1 MTAPAAPQRVLVTGA
16 TGVVGVHAIPLLLAR
31 GFEVT
36 AIGRSEAKRRELES
50 LGARAIALDIF
61 DEVAARAAL
70 DRIDVVINLATHM
83 PVSAMKMLLPWSWK
97 ENDRVRREGSAALAR
112 AARAAGVRRFMQE
125 SFAPIYE
132 DGGDRWID
140 ESWPLRP
147 APYNKSIL
155 DAERSAMRFSEEGG
169 EGVILRFAS
178 FYGPDA
184 MLRELI
190 ATARKGLSPMA
201 GPPSAYWSSI
211 AHEDAASAV
220 VALVD
225 APAGIYNVCDN
236 VPLTRREWLGALCAA
251 AGIKVPRPMPKV
263 MAMLGGKTV
272 ELLSRSQRMSNRK
285 LKTATGWSP
294 KYPSARE
301 GLPAAVRALDSAV
314 K

>member
-1 MTAPAAPQRVLVTGA
+1 MTVPAAPQRVLLTGA
-16 TGVVGVHAIPLLLAR
+16 TGVVGVHALPLLLAR

-36 AIGRSEAKRRELES
+36 AVARSEAKRKALES

-61 DEVAARAAL
+61 DESAARAAL
-70 DRIDVVINLATHM
+70 EGIDVVINLATHM
-83 PVSAMKMLLPWSWK
+83 PASAMKMLLPWSWK

-147 APYNKSIL
+147 APYNRTIL

-169 EGVILRFAS
+169 EGVIVRFAS
-178 FYGPDA
+178 FYGPDP
-184 MLRELI
+184 MLREMI
-190 ATARKGLSPMA
+190 ATAKRGLSPMA
-201 GPPSAYWSSI
+201 GSPSAYWSSI
-211 AHEDAASAV
+211 AQEDAASAV
-220 VALVD
+220 VALIA

-236 VPLTRREWLGALCAA
+236 VPLTRREWLGTLCAA
-251 AGIKVPRPMPKV
+251 AGIKVPRPMPRI

-272 ELLSRSQRMSNRK
+272 ELLSRSQRMSNRE
-285 LKTATGWSP
+285 LRTATGWSP
-294 KYPSARE
+294 KYPSAKE
-301 GLPAAVRALDSAV
+301 GLPTAVRALD
-314 K
+314 

>member
-1 MTAPAAPQRVLVTGA
+1 MTAPAAPQRVLLTGA
-16 TGVVGVHAIPLLLAR
+16 TGVVGVHALPLLLAR

-36 AIGRSEAKRRELES
+36 AVGRSEAKRKALES

-61 DEVAARAAL
+61 DESAARAAL
-70 DRIDVVINLATHM
+70 EGIGVVINLATHM
-83 PVSAMKMLLPWSWK
+83 PASAMKMLLPWSWK
-97 ENDRVRREGSAALAR
+97 ENDRVRREGSSALAR

-147 APYNKSIL
+147 APYNRTIL
-155 DAERSAMRFSEEGG
+155 DAERSAMRFSEDGG

-178 FYGPDA
+178 FYGPDP
-184 MLRELI
+184 MLREMI
-190 ATARKGLSPMA
+190 ATARRGLAPMA
-201 GPPSAYWSSI
+201 GSPSAYWSSI

-236 VPLTRREWLGALCAA
+236 VPLTRREWLGTLCAA
-251 AGIKVPRPMPKV
+251 AGIKVPRPMPRI

-294 KYPSARE
+294 KYPSAKE
-301 GLPAAVRALDSAV
+301 GLPAAVRALASTV
-314 K
+314 E

>member
-1 MTAPAAPQRVLVTGA
+1 
-16 TGVVGVHAIPLLLAR
+16 
-31 GFEVT
+31 
-36 AIGRSEAKRRELES
+36 
-50 LGARAIALDIF
+50 
-61 DEVAARAAL
+61 
-70 DRIDVVINLATHM
+70 
-83 PVSAMKMLLPWSWK
+83 
-97 ENDRVRREGSAALAR
+97 
-112 AARAAGVRRFMQE
+112 MQE

-132 DGGDRWID
+132 DAGDRWID

-147 APYNKSIL
+147 APYNRSIL
-155 DAERSAMRFSEEGG
+155 DAERSAARFSEEDG
-169 EGVILRFAS
+169 EGVVLRFAS

-184 MLRELI
+184 MLREMI
-190 ATARKGLSPMA
+190 ATARRGLSPMA
-201 GPPSAYWSSI
+201 GSPSAYWSSI

-220 VALVD
+220 VALVG

-236 VPLTRREWLGALCAA
+236 VPLTRREWIGTLAAA

-301 GLPAAVRALDSAV
+301 GLPEAVRALDSTV
-314 K
+314 G

>member
-1 MTAPAAPQRVLVTGA
+1 MTAPAAPQRVLLTGA
-16 TGVVGVHAIPLLLAR
+16 TGVVGVHALPLLLAR

-36 AIGRSEAKRRELES
+36 AVGRSEAKRKALES

-61 DEVAARAAL
+61 DESAARAAL
-70 DRIDVVINLATHM
+70 EGIGVVINLATHM
-83 PVSAMKMLLPWSWK
+83 PASAMKMLLPWSWK
-97 ENDRVRREGSAALAR
+97 ENDRVRREGSSALAR

-147 APYNKSIL
+147 APYNRTIL

-178 FYGPDA
+178 FYGPDP
-184 MLRELI
+184 MLREMI
-190 ATARKGLSPMA
+190 ATARRGLAPMA
-201 GPPSAYWSSI
+201 GSPSAYWSSI

-225 APAGIYNVCDN
+225 APAGVYNVCDN
-236 VPLTRREWLGALCAA
+236 VPLTRREWLGTLCAA
-251 AGIKVPRPMPKV
+251 AGIKVPRPMPRI

-294 KYPSARE
+294 KYPSAKE
-301 GLPAAVRALDSAV
+301 GLPAAVRALASTGE
-314 K
+314 

>member
-1 MTAPAAPQRVLVTGA
+1 VTTPAAPQRVFVTGA
-16 TGVVGVHAIPLLLAR
+16 TGVVGMHAIPLLSAR
-31 GFEVT
+31 GYEVT
-36 AIGRSEAKRRELES
+36 AIGRSEARRKELES

-61 DEVAARAAL
+61 DETAARASL
-70 DRIDVVINLATHM
+70 EGMDVVINLATHM
-83 PVSAMKMLLPWSWK
+83 PASAMKMLLPWSWK

-140 ESWPLRP
+140 ESWPVRP
-147 APYNKSIL
+147 APYNRTIL
-155 DAERSAMRFSEEGG
+155 DAERSALRFSEEGG

-184 MLRELI
+184 MLREMI

-201 GPPSAYWSSI
+201 GSPSAYWSSI

-220 VALVD
+220 VALVG
-225 APAGIYNVCDN
+225 APAGVYNVCDS
-236 VPLTRREWLGALCAA
+236 VPLTRREWLGALAGA
-251 AGIKVPRPMPKV
+251 AGIKVPRPMPKI
-263 MAMLGGKTV
+263 MAILGGKTV

-301 GLPAAVRALDSAV
+301 GLPAAVRALDSTAG
-314 K
+314 

>member
-1 MTAPAAPQRVLVTGA
+1 MTAPAAAERVFVTGA
-16 TGVVGVHAIPLLLAR
+16 TGVVGVHAIPLLIAR
-31 GFEVT
+31 GHEVT
-36 AIGRSEAKRRELES
+36 AIGRSEAKRKELES
-50 LGARAIALDIF
+50 LGARAIALDMF
-61 DEVAARAAL
+61 DETAARAAL
-70 DRIDVVINLATHM
+70 EGIDVVINLATHM
-83 PVSAMKMLLPWSWK
+83 PASAMRMLLPWSWK

-112 AARAAGVRRFMQE
+112 AARAAGVRKLMQE

-147 APYNKSIL
+147 APYNRTIL

-169 EGVILRFAS
+169 EGVILRFAA

-184 MLRELI
+184 MLREMI
-190 ATARKGLSPMA
+190 GTAKKGLSPMA
-201 GPPSAYWSSI
+201 GSPSAYWSSI

-236 VPLTRREWLGALCAA
+236 VPLTRREWLGTLAAA

-263 MAMLGGKTV
+263 MTMLGGSTM

-285 LKTATGWSP
+285 LKTATGWLP

-301 GLPAAVRALDSAV
+301 GLPEAVRALGSSSE
-314 K
+314 